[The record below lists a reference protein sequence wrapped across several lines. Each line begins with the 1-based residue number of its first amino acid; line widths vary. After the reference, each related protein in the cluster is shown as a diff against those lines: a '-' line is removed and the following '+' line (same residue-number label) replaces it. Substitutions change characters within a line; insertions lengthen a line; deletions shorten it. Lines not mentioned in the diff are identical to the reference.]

1 MGEACHIGKDELL
14 ALDID
19 VIDIVAIYDQA
30 PTNPD
35 ELEAFRAKLFTYHT
49 LHLSELERQ
58 HPSLVVSLNEVAVV
72 PVRRDKHN
80 PLGSDAPQV
89 GGG

>member
-19 VIDIVAIYDQA
+19 VIDIVAVDDQA

-58 HPSLVVSLNEVAVV
+58 HPRLVVSLNEVAVV

-80 PLGSDAPQV
+80 PLGSDAHQV